1 MADTVTVLKTK
12 TKCELCK
19 VQPGK
24 YSVSRET
31 RDELGT
37 VSETNVGG
45 ADKYMVVCLKCLH
58 SPCEVPKV
66 EEPKSD
72 LEIAEDVIETEEKEK
87 KSKKKSKKKKEKK
100 EKEKKEKKSKSK

>member
-45 ADKYMVVCLKCLH
+45 SDMYMVVCAKCLH
-58 SPCEVPKV
+58 DPPTQDDK
-66 EEPKSD
+66 
-72 LEIAEDVIETEEKEK
+72 LAEKAIEDAEAESESESEEKEEKPKK
-87 KSKKKSKKKKEKK
+87 KSKSKKEKKKKKSKKSKKD
-100 EKEKKEKKSKSK
+100 